1 MIVPVFRRV
10 IWSSER
16 VAATLKAAQVALAA
30 EAYRAGRGHYPDTID
45 ELERMGWELPAD
57 PFGGG
62 EYRYRREGR
71 GFVVWSIGP
80 DMDDDGAARDYY
92 AWRELPDGQR
102 QTYDYDVVFRCER

>member
-1 MIVPVFRRV
+1 A
-10 IWSSER
+10 
-16 VAATLKAAQVALAA
+16 VAHEGEHGSLPASLA
-30 EAYRAGRGHYPDTID
+30 
-45 ELERMGWELPAD
+45 ELEAAGWDLPAD

-92 AWRELPDGQR
+92 AWRELPDDER
-102 QTYDYDVVFRCER
+102 EEYDYDVIFRCV